1 MIADRRSAVVI
12 EEEAARWIL
21 RREEPEW
28 TERDEAELASWLDLA
43 MTHRAA
49 FWRLEHGWQ
58 AADRI
63 AALGE
68 ARAAGPLRRRRSS
81 RWTKMPDYLPRWALS
96 AGIAASLTLAVG
108 GIWWGGPIRPWGK
121 AETGD
126 YRTPQG
132 GRRSLTLADGSHVDM
147 NTATLLRRSPDLQ
160 GREVWLDSGEAYFDI
175 VHDPGR
181 PFVVH
186 AGPRTITV
194 LGTRFSVRNDGAK
207 VTVVVLSGRVNVRDT
222 QASAGSIKSVVV
234 DAGDIAVAR
243 ADRIEVDPDLPE
255 KVEALTAWRDG
266 RIVFDNTPLADAVAE
281 FNRYGNPPM
290 RTDPA
295 VGTLRI
301 GGSFRTDEADNFV
314 ALLQRA
320 YGVRVS
326 RKDRAIV
333 LSR

>member
-1 MIADRRSAVVI
+1 MSSERRSAVAI

-21 RREEPEW
+21 RREEAEW
-28 TERDEAELASWLDLA
+28 TERDDADLASWLDVA

-49 FWRLEHGWQ
+49 YWRLEHGWR
-58 AADRI
+58 AADRV

-68 ARAAGPLRRRRSS
+68 ASAAGRLRRTASLPWVR
-81 RWTKMPDYLPRWALS
+81 MPDSLPRWVLS

-108 GIWWGGPIRPWGK
+108 GIWWGGPARPWGR

-126 YRTPQG
+126 FRTPQG
-132 GRRSLTLADGSHVDM
+132 GRRTLTLADGSHVDM
-147 NTATLLRRSPDLQ
+147 NTATLLRRSSDLKV
-160 GREVWLDSGEAYFDI
+160 REVWLDSGEAYFDI
-175 VHDPGR
+175 VHDPSR

-207 VTVVVLSGRVNVRDT
+207 VTVVVLSGRVNVRDVR
-222 QASAGSIKSVVV
+222 ASAGSIKSVIV

-266 RIVFDNTPLADAVAE
+266 WIVFDDTPLADAVAE

-295 VGTLRI
+295 IGTLRI
-301 GGSFRTDEADNFV
+301 GGSFRTDEADDFV

-326 RKDRAIV
+326 RNDRAII